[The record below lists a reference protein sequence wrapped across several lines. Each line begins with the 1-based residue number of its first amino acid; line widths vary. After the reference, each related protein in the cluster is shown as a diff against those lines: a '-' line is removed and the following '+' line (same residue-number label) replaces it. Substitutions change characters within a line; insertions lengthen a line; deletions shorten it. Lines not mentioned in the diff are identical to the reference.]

1 MQYYD
6 NGMMCD
12 DEFTS
17 VKEAER
23 YSGDTQ
29 ESSCLLCGAD
39 DDLTNSICPKCYDE
53 IINDT
58 DKILKFINSS
68 KDEQAEFYLFY
79 CNDVD
84 IDHPTDELISIYKA
98 EIDSLISK
106 DKEYSKQLLKNYAE
120 ASIEEYIE
128 YLKE

>member
-6 NGMMCD
+6 NGIMCD

-17 VKEAER
+17 EKEAEY
-23 YSGDTQ
+23 YSKDTE
-29 ESSCLLCGAD
+29 ESGCLLCGAD
-39 DDLTNSICPKCYDE
+39 EDLTNGICSECYDK

-58 DKILKFINSS
+58 DKIFQFINSS

-84 IDHPTDELISIYKA
+84 IDHPTDELISIQKA
-98 EIDSLISK
+98 EIDRLISK
-106 DKEYSKQLLKNYAE
+106 DKEYSKQLLKDYAE
-120 ASIEEYIE
+120 ASIEEYID

>member
-6 NGMMCD
+6 NGIMCD

-17 VKEAER
+17 VKEAEH
-23 YSGDTQ
+23 YSHKAKQ
-29 ESSCLLCGAD
+29 NVCLLCGAD
-39 DDLTNSICPKCYDE
+39 DDLTNGICSKCYDK

-58 DKILKFINSS
+58 DRIFQFINSS
-68 KDEQAEFYLFY
+68 EDEQAEFYLFY
-79 CNDVD
+79 CNDID
-84 IDHPTDELISIYKA
+84 IDSPTDELISIYKA

-106 DKEYSKQLLKNYAE
+106 DKEYSKQLLKDYAE
-120 ASIEEYIE
+120 ASIEEYID